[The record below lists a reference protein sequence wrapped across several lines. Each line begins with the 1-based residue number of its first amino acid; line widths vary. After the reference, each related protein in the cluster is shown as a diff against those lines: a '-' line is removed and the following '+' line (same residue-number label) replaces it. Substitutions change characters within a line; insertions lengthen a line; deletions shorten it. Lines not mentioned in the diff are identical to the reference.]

1 MQNPS
6 DQLKKLP
13 LATLLADL
21 LKQINKPS
29 LLGARNIRLSHE
41 EINKIAETV
50 EAEKALLDAIF
61 DIVQES
67 LDELKTRFG
76 FSYQESLKTQDMN
89 AIGGWES
96 TADFLELANT
106 KSNAELR
113 ISLGA
118 SLLAFFGD
126 KRAAEQLFTVIELDA
141 GIEDVDAL
149 IAKRALSAYAKI
161 DLDSADWEEK
171 VKAAIA

>member
-1 MQNPS
+1 MNPS

-21 LKQINKPS
+21 LKQLNKPS
-29 LLGARNIRLSHE
+29 LLGARGIHLRHE
-41 EINKIAETV
+41 EITKIAETV
-50 EAEKALLDAIF
+50 EAEKALRDAIF

-67 LDELKTRFG
+67 LAELKSRFG
-76 FSYQESLKTQDMN
+76 FSYEESLKTQDMN

-161 DLDSADWEEK
+161 DLDSSDWEEK